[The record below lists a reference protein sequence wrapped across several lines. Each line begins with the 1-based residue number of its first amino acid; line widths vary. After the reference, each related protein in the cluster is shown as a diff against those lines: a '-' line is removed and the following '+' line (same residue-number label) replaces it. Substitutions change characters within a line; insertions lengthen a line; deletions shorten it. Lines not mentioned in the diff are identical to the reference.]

1 MAMAGNL
8 KQETAFSS
16 KDAGKDLL
24 EDWVSNFKSKHHCII
39 KKYVDIYI
47 IFNEMVGAYIY
58 YILLTPCSSFT

>member
-39 KKYVDIYI
+39 KKYVDIS
-47 IFNEMVGAYIY
+47 IY
-58 YILLTPCSSFT
+58 SIE